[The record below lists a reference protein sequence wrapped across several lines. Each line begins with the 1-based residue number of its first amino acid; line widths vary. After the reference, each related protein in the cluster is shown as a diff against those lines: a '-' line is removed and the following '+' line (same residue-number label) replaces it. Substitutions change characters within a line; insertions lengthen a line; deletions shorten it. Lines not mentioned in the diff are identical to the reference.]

1 MNQDY
6 TSKKKKQYL
15 SEKKNR
21 AKGFTWQKNSCISSE
36 RKKKFVQ
43 AENSPPS
50 HPHHFSNGLS
60 VNGIKIRRRTI
71 SVNNPTVKYSYRKC
85 TKKYVF
91 LWCKALRFLV
101 DLFLFQQEK
110 DFFKSQ
116 AIVRSNTGRKNRI
129 NASSLREFIACSIC
143 KWKYSK

>member
-1 MNQDY
+1 M
-6 TSKKKKQYL
+6 KKKI
-15 SEKKNR
+15 R
-21 AKGFTWQKNSCISSE
+21 AKGFTWKKNSCTSSE

-71 SVNNPTVKYSYRKC
+71 SVNNPTVKYSIRKC
-85 TKKYVF
+85 TKNKSS
-91 LWCKALRFLV
+91 CDAKPSGFLV

-129 NASSLREFIACSIC
+129 NASSLREFIACSFC
-143 KWKYSK
+143 K